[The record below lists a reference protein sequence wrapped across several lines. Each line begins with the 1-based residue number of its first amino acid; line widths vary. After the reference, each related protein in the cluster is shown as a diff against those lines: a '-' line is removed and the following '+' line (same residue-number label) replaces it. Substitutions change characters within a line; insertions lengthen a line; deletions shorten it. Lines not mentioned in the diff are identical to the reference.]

1 MRLSLLL
8 IGFLLSADPVTPES
22 KSPAAP
28 KPADPFVDR
37 VVSYRIGSGGGKNK
51 EKLPGIVLG
60 PPKGRGKLRAGTD
73 VFSLGSGGEIV
84 LEFTDNEVFDG
95 PGPDFIVFENPFLQE
110 PGNDPHAGY
119 FEFGR
124 VDVSEDGVNWK
135 FFPADTGTKK
145 GCAGWNPVLANADE
159 NAISPTD
166 PEKAGGEAYDL
177 KDVGLKVVR
186 FVRITDLQ
194 NKLGGEGTMGFD
206 LDAVAAVHS
215 RPRTD
220 AKAKQ

>member
-1 MRLSLLL
+1 MVRVMIIIAALY
-8 IGFLLSADPVTPES
+8 SADPSVPQFDTGR
-22 KSPAAP
+22 KQ

-60 PPKGRGKLRAGTD
+60 PPKGGGKLKAGTD
-73 VFSLGSGGEIV
+73 VFSLGSGGEII

-119 FEFGR
+119 FEYGR
-124 VDVSEDGVNWK
+124 VDVSEDGMNWK
-135 FFPADTGTKK
+135 YFPADTGTKK

-159 NAISPTD
+159 NAIPETD

-186 FVRITDLQ
+186 FIRITDLN

-206 LDAVAAVHS
+206 LDAIAAINS
-215 RPRTD
+215 RPRTEI
-220 AKAKQ
+220 KRQK

>member
-1 MRLSLLL
+1 MRLSVL
-8 IGFLLSADPVTPES
+8 ILSFILAADPIKPES
-22 KSPAAP
+22 KPAPAP

-60 PPKGRGKLRAGTD
+60 PPKGGGKLRAGTD

-119 FEFGR
+119 FEYGR

-135 FFPADTGTKK
+135 YFPADTGTKK

-159 NAISPTD
+159 NAIPSTD

-177 KDVGLKVVR
+177 KDVGLKVIR

-215 RPRTD
+215 RARR
-220 AKAKQ
+220 ARE

>member
-1 MRLSLLL
+1 MLVELFILLAAVA
-8 IGFLLSADPVTPES
+8 ADPKPSTLEVP
-22 KSPAAP
+22 KPN

-37 VVSYRIGSGGGKNK
+37 VVSYRIGTGGGKNK

-60 PPKGRGKLRAGTD
+60 PPKGGGKLKAGTD
-73 VFSLGSGGEIV
+73 VFSLGSGGEII

-119 FEFGR
+119 FEYGR

-135 FFPADTGTKK
+135 YFPADTGTKK

-159 NAISPTD
+159 NAIPPTD

-177 KDVGLKVVR
+177 KDVDLKMIR

-206 LDAVAAVHS
+206 LDAIAAVNS
-215 RPRTD
+215 RSRTD
-220 AKAKQ
+220 VKPKK